1 MYKVIVDGVES
12 DVNFFELHPLCFML
26 KCEGKS
32 FTIIYPSGYVG
43 VFNPIKK

>member
-12 DVNFFELHPLCFML
+12 EVNCFQLHPLCFSL

-32 FTIIYPSGYVG
+32 FTIIYPSGYKG
-43 VFNPIKK
+43 TFEPIKL